1 METWPKGFMDIGG
14 LTFDEVYERKKEFV
28 EFTLNSMTKCSGMF
42 KRFQDFCREK
52 ENKDAQHV
60 RSDCR
65 GDVQGCKKVKKD
77 E

>member
-52 ENKDAQHV
+52 EKNAQHV
-60 RSDCR
+60 RSDRR
-65 GDVQGCKKVKKD
+65 GDVQGCQKVKKD

>member
-28 EFTLNSMTKCSGMF
+28 EFTLHSMTKCSGMF

-52 ENKDAQHV
+52 EKNAQLN
-60 RSDCR
+60 RISCR
-65 GDVQGCKKVKKD
+65 NDVKGCQEIKKA